1 MGARSADRFQLVR
14 GTETIDKRAVAS
26 RSSVP
31 IYDIALQS
39 QLGAMSFELW
49 RQGDPG
55 LALCLF

>member
-1 MGARSADRFQLVR
+1 MIALDESTQRRFQLMR
-14 GTETIDKRAVAS
+14 GTETLDKRTLAS
-26 RSSVP
+26 RPNVP
-31 IYDIALQS
+31 VPLQS